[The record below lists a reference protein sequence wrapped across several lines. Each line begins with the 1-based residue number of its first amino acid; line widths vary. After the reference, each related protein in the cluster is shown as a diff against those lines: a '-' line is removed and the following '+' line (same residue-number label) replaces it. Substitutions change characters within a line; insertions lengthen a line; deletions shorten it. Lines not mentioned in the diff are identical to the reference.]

1 MKYGILIIAFLAMSF
16 QGFSQN
22 DAITKYFNQYVEDT
36 SFTVVYISPK
46 MFGMIAKLSEDEV
59 EEDVQQVIKDL
70 KGLRVLMKDDSDG
83 IGYYNEAVKTLDL
96 KSYEELMTVRNG
108 EQNVRFVVKDNGDI
122 IEELLLLV
130 GSPEEFI
137 MISFVGK
144 IDLDKIAKLAKTADI
159 EGLEH
164 LEKVGSHQ

>member
-1 MKYGILIIAFLAMSF
+1 MRYGILIIAFLAMSL

-22 DAITKYFNQYVEDT
+22 DAITKYFNKYVEDT

-46 MFGMIAKLSEDEV
+46 MFEMVARLAEDEV
-59 EEDVQQVIKDL
+59 DADVQQVIKDL
-70 KGLRVLMKDDSDG
+70 KGLRVLVREGNGTK
-83 IGYYNEAVKTLDL
+83 YYDEAVKTLNL
-96 KSYEELMTVRNG
+96 KAYAELMTVRDG
-108 EQNVRFVVKDNGDI
+108 DQNVRFVVKDKGDI

-130 GSPEEFI
+130 GSPDEFV

-164 LEKVGSHQ
+164 LEKVGKQ

>member
-16 QGFSQN
+16 QGYSQS
-22 DAITKYFNQYVEDT
+22 DAITKYFNKYVEDT

-46 MFGMIAKLSEDEV
+46 MFEMIARLADDEV
-59 EEDVQQVIKDL
+59 DAEVQQVIKDL
-70 KGLRVLMKDDSDG
+70 KGLRVLVKEGNG
-83 IGYYNEAVKTLDL
+83 IKYYNEVTKTLNL
-96 KSYEELMTVRNG
+96 KAYEELMTVRDG
-108 EQNVRFVVKDNGDI
+108 DQNVRFLVKDTKGV

-130 GSPEEFI
+130 GSPDEFV

-164 LEKVGSHQ
+164 LEKVGKH

>member
-16 QGFSQN
+16 QGFSQS
-22 DAITKYFNQYVEDT
+22 DAITKYFNKYVEDT

-46 MFGMIAKLSEDEV
+46 MFEMISKLSEEEV
-59 EEDVQQVIKDL
+59 DPEVKQVIKDL
-70 KGLRVLMKDDSDG
+70 KGLRVLVKEG
-83 IGYYNEAVKTLDL
+83 NGTKYYDEVTKTLNL
-96 KSYEELMTVRNG
+96 KAYEELMTVRDG
-108 EQNVRFVVKDNGDI
+108 DQNVRFLVKDKAGV

-130 GSPEEFI
+130 GSPSEFV

-144 IDLDKIAKLAKTADI
+144 IDLDKIAKLAKTTDI

-164 LEKVGSHQ
+164 LEKVGKQ

>member
-16 QGFSQN
+16 QGFSQG
-22 DAITKYFNQYVEDT
+22 DAITKYFNKYTEDT

-46 MFGMIAKLSEDEV
+46 MFEMVARLAEDEV
-59 EEDVQQVIKDL
+59 DAEVQQVIKDL
-70 KGLRVLMKDDSDG
+70 KGLRVLVREGDG
-83 IGYYNEAVKTLDL
+83 TKYYNEAVKTLNL
-96 KSYEELMTVRNG
+96 KAYEELMTVRDGN
-108 EQNVRFVVKDNGDI
+108 QNIRFVIKDNGDI

-130 GSPEEFI
+130 GSPDEFV

-164 LEKVGSHQ
+164 LEKVGKQ